1 MALRSVLMASTQP
14 VFRGTGNLDVA
25 HYAPR
30 HAFILTTCPT
40 RSRENPP
47 KRKDSSHP
55 HFSIL
60 KLSVLYRKRNSSHP
74 HFSILKLSVLYRKR
88 NSSHPHFSILKLS
101 QLSRT
106 ISKKGVIV
114 LADNEIAEIT
124 K

>member
-1 MALRSVLMASTQP
+1 MT
-14 VFRGTGNLDVA
+14 
-25 HYAPR
+25 HYASR
-30 HAFILTTCPT
+30 HEVILTTSPT

-60 KLSVLYRKRNSSHP
+60 KLSVLYLKRNSSQ
-74 HFSILKLSVLYRKR
+74 
-88 NSSHPHFSILKLS
+88 PHFSILKLS

-106 ISKKGVIV
+106 ISKNGVIV
-114 LADNEIAEIT
+114 LADNEMEGIVLADNEMAGIVLADNEMGQIT